1 MNMTAWCDPSSTA
14 SPFALETKL
23 SGGGGEKHKR
33 KDRRVEQMTDQRQRL
48 KNVTIVF
55 MYVMS
60 HMICI

>member
-23 SGGGGEKHKR
+23 SGGGEKHKR